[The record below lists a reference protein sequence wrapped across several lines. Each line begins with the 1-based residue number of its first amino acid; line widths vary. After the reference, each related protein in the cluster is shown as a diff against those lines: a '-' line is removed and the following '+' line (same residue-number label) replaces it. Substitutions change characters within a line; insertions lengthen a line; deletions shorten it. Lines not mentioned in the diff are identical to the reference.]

1 MQGTLIEE
9 DPPMSENLFS
19 VSHRVDAAQRTR
31 RNRHRGGILWLTGL
45 SASGKSTLAVELEL
59 ALFGMGYQVYMLD
72 GDNIRHGLSVDL
84 GFSPQDRAENIRR
97 VGEVA
102 ALFAEAGTIVIAAF
116 ISPYRADRD
125 RIRTRHPDYFHEIYL
140 DAPIEVCERRDPKG
154 LYRRARAGDLKEF
167 TGVSAPY
174 EPPLSPHRVV
184 HTGAQ
189 TVEQSVRELID
200 YVERQLK
207 S

>member
-1 MQGTLIEE
+1 MN
-9 DPPMSENLFS
+9 ENQPTREKLFS

-59 ALFGMGYQVYMLD
+59 ALFGMGCQVFMLD
-72 GDNIRHGLSVDL
+72 GDNVRHGLSADL
-84 GFSPQDRAENIRR
+84 GFSPADRAENIRR

-116 ISPYRADRD
+116 ISPYRTDRD
-125 RIRTRHPDYFHEIYL
+125 RIRARHPDYFHEIYL
-140 DAPIEVCERRDPKG
+140 DAPIEVCERRAPKG
-154 LYRRARAGDLKEF
+154 LYRQARAGSLKEF

-174 EPPLSPHRVV
+174 EPPFSPHLTI

-189 TVEQSVRELID
+189 TVDQSVKSLID
-200 YVERQLK
+200 YVERRLRT
-207 S
+207 